1 MKFQRIPRCN
11 HWNVFNKD
19 CSEKCCPR
27 MMLFCSPGPNFWKML
42 CIFASLLFKKLTLS
56 EVLLKILNKVLWLLF
71 WVAASNVIKTNQMM
85 WNFLSM
91 QYKNSEITKTEKKNE
106 QTERLKIK
114 VQQYIYFRH
123 FGSFRSLFLIVS
135 MSTRISNIFQT
146 ARKNNL
152 VGCNISFSHF
162 VQVLFIYF
170 HYKLL

>member
-1 MKFQRIPRCN
+1 
-11 HWNVFNKD
+11 
-19 CSEKCCPR
+19 
-27 MMLFCSPGPNFWKML
+27 MMLFCSTGPNFWKML

-71 WVAASNVIKTNQMM
+71 WVAASNVIKRTR
-85 WNFLSM
+85 WCC
-91 QYKNSEITKTEKKNE
+91 EISYQCNIKTVKLLKLKKNE

-123 FGSFRSLFLIVS
+123 FGSFGSLFLIVS
-135 MSTRISNIFQT
+135 MSTRFSNIFQT